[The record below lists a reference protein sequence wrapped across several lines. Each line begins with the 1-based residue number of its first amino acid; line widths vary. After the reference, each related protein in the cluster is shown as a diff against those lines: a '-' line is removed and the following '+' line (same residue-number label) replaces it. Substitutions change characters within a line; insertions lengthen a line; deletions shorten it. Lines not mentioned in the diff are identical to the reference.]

1 MMKTV
6 LSLNESPI
14 TSNRLITDTSTH
26 LKIKSTYIRHI
37 NTSNVPYTQQNTIRN
52 KIAEKFSSDIQF
64 PLVKRKLT
72 SKRAVKSSAK
82 NVQFRVVSNEKRRY
96 PILKEGKQLII
107 QHIILRENHLIRSL
121 LLHLSRNIQRNI
133 VLCLNLISL
142 KISLFPL
149 LKQNNV

>member
-26 LKIKSTYIRHI
+26 LKGKSTYIRHI
-37 NTSNVPYTQQNTIRN
+37 NTSNVPYTQQNN
-52 KIAEKFSSDIQF
+52 
-64 PLVKRKLT
+64 
-72 SKRAVKSSAK
+72 
-82 NVQFRVVSNEKRRY
+82 
-96 PILKEGKQLII
+96 
-107 QHIILRENHLIRSL
+107 LIRSL

>member
-26 LKIKSTYIRHI
+26 LKGKSTYIRHI
-37 NTSNVPYTQQNTIRN
+37 NTSNVPYTQQNTIRS
-52 KIAEKFSSDIQF
+52 KITEKFSSDIQF

-82 NVQFRVVSNEKRRY
+82 NVQFRVVSNEKKKIPNPQRRKTTNNITY
-96 PILKEGKQLII
+96 HLKGKSFDKKLII
-107 QHIILRENHLIRSL
+107 TPKQKYSEKHS
-121 LLHLSRNIQRNI
+121 
-133 VLCLNLISL
+133 
-142 KISLFPL
+142 SLFKLNIIKDFPFSTIETE
-149 LKQNNV
+149 